1 MAVNVPVSAQ
11 PASMQESTWRTNLET
26 PAGGTH
32 SIQFYRETVGLDASN
47 NVVGQPQQNVTPV
60 SRNFEDVNE
69 ETADLASGN
78 RITFAEVVEALSKFA
93 DDWSTADKEDGG
105 GAGGSLPTP

>member
-1 MAVNVPVSAQ
+1 MAISVPVSEQ
-11 PASMQESTWRTNLET
+11 PSSMQESTWRTNLET
-26 PAGGTH
+26 PAGGAG

-47 NVVGQPQQNVTPV
+47 NVVGKPQQNMQPV

-69 ETADLASGN
+69 ETAELSSGN
-78 RITFAEVVEALSKFA
+78 RITFAEVVEALSQFA

-105 GAGGSLPTP
+105 GANPGEPAP